1 MSEWLLIIILLVFVA
16 FGASF
21 LFIRNEVRRREELKR
36 LEISNSQSDDSRAW
50 LEAHNSMH
58 RKLSTGDLSVQK
70 ANLRSQGESEIQEI
84 SNSQSDDSRAW
95 LEAHNSM
102 HSKNENSTRIPAWD
116 QLVNLNSN
124 QSNELIMKPD
134 DEDSKGS
141 SHHCAA
147 SSSSS
152 QPVDSSLAQENV
164 WLASRVRPE
173 AQTFGISPA
182 GAESLTA
189 SWLRYL
195 GETDVTVTQ
204 ISGDGG
210 VDVFTSR
217 YCCQVKNYS
226 KQPVGASEVRDLLG
240 TAYSMGLEPLIFT
253 SSYLSASALDF
264 SNQNGITAV
273 QYSAEL
279 GTLTGINSLG
289 ESLLTQGHYAE

>member
-1 MSEWLLIIILLVFVA
+1 MSEWLPIFILLVFAAV
-16 FGASF
+16 GASF
-21 LFIRNEVRRREELKR
+21 LFIRSEVRRRQELKR
-36 LEISNSQSDDSRAW
+36 HEISNSQSDDSRAW

-58 RKLSTGDLSVQK
+58 R
-70 ANLRSQGESEIQEI
+70 N
-84 SNSQSDDSRAW
+84 
-95 LEAHNSM
+95 
-102 HSKNENSTRIPAWD
+102 NENSGSIAVWD

-124 QSNELIMKPD
+124 QSNDLIIEPD
-134 DEDSKGS
+134 DQDSKGS
-141 SHHCAA
+141 SHDSAA
-147 SSSSS
+147 FNSSS
-152 QPVDSSLAQENV
+152 QPLDSSLARENV

-204 ISGDGG
+204 VSGDGG

-226 KQPVGASEVRDLLG
+226 KQPVGASEVRDLMG

-264 SNQNGITAV
+264 ANQNGITAV
-273 QYSAEL
+273 HYSAEL
-279 GTLTGINSLG
+279 GTLTGINPLG
-289 ESLLTQGHYAE
+289 DSLLLKGHYEEF